1 MDFDTTWNIEKYYS
15 PTEPKQHWDLKR
27 TFIEENKEKFNEE
40 RLVCLAQ
47 TLVNI
52 EILGCR
58 YIITFL

>member
-1 MDFDTTWNIEKYYS
+1 MDFDTSWNVEKYYS
-15 PTEPKQHWDLKR
+15 QAEPKQHWDLKR
-27 TFIEENKEKFNEE
+27 TFMEENKEKFNEE

-58 YIITFL
+58 YILSFL

>member
-1 MDFDTTWNIEKYYS
+1 MDFDTSWNVEKYYS
-15 PTEPKQHWDLKR
+15 QTEPKQHWDLKR
-27 TFIEENKEKFNEE
+27 TFMEENKEKFNEE

-58 YIITFL
+58 YIFSF